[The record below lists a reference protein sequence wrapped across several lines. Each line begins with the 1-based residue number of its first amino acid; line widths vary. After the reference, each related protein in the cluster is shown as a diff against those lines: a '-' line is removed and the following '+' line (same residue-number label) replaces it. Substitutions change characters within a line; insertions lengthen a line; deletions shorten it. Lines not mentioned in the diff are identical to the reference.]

1 MSRTPGAT
9 PPPQLLRHRHANR
22 ELLLGDQLIGYA
34 LHRATRR
41 TIGFLVNQDGL
52 AVRAPRG
59 LDQSHIDAA
68 LRMKASWI
76 LRKLAD
82 QGERLRQLDASR
94 PHWQHGMELPYL
106 GERLRIELQPELP
119 IGPGAARLISAAP
132 DGATTPVLQLRLAA
146 DSEPARIRHAVQG
159 WLQEQARQLFTERCR
174 HYASRMN
181 VQPRRLALSS
191 ARTRWGSANSEG
203 HLRLNW
209 RLIHHAPATIDYV
222 VVHELAHLREMNH
235 SPAFWAI
242 VAAVLPD
249 YETQRIVLKNNTTPV
264 FD

>member
-1 MSRTPGAT
+1 MSRTPGT
-9 PPPQLLRHRHANR
+9 VPPPQLLRHRQANR
-22 ELLLGDQLIGYA
+22 ELLLGEHLVGYA

-94 PHWQHGMELPYL
+94 PRWQHGMALPYL
-106 GERLRIELQPELP
+106 GERLRIELQPDLP
-119 IGPGAARLISAAP
+119 GQPGTARLLPAAP
-132 DGATTPVLQLRLAA
+132 DSTAASVLQLRLAA
-146 DSEPARIRHAVQG
+146 DSEPAAIRHAVQS
-159 WLQEQARQLFTERCR
+159 WLQEQARALFTERCR
-174 HYASRMN
+174 HYASRMH

-249 YETQRIVLKNNTTPV
+249 YETQRLVLKNNTTPV
-264 FD
+264 LD